1 MSVHRFSF
9 RDPPNCPL
17 YDLIK
22 NRIKTVE
29 GRKNSQA
36 YQKIKVGD
44 ILILEDVK
52 GELECVVTYIHPYH
66 TVRGYLDG
74 EGLDKTMP
82 CVPTTD
88 AAIGIYES
96 FVSAAE
102 IDELDKKYGYGFLGI
117 GIRLITEHPKPMQKG
132 GSFYAL
138 YISNKMAYLAIKNA
152 N

>member
-1 MSVHRFSF
+1 MSVHRFSL

-29 GRKNSQA
+29 GRKNSPA

-44 ILILEDVK
+44 ILILEDVS
-52 GELECVVTYIHPYH
+52 GDLECAVTYIHPYH
-66 TVRGYLDG
+66 TVREYLES
-74 EGLDKTMP
+74 EGLDITMP
-82 CVPTTD
+82 CVQSIDTAVD
-88 AAIGIYES
+88 IYGS

-117 GIRLITEHPKPMQKG
+117 GIRLITEHPKSKQTG
-132 GSFYAL
+132 GSYYAL
-138 YISNKMAYLAIKNA
+138 YQQNKTAYLTIKNT